1 MTLIEFGG
9 LPGTGKSTLALELA
23 TRMRAVLLRIDTI
36 EGALWRNGLRPE
48 QTGVA
53 AYSVAHD
60 LAAGHLVRGIPVVA
74 DAVNSVEPARAGW
87 RELAKEVGVRHLVVE
102 THCPDVREHRR
113 RVETRSID
121 IPGFPRPSWEWVQ
134 SIAEDY
140 EPRTDERL
148 TLDTTQDIETCLRQL
163 LSYGSDEPTDRET

>member
-23 TRMRAVLLRIDTI
+23 TRMRAVLLRIDII
-36 EGALWRNGLRPE
+36 EGALWRNGLQPE

-53 AYSVAHD
+53 SYSVAHD

-74 DAVNSVEPARAGW
+74 DAVNAVEPARAGW
-87 RELAKEVGVRHLVVE
+87 RELAKEVGVHHHVIE
-102 THCPDVREHRR
+102 TWCSDPQEHRR
-113 RVETRSID
+113 RVETRTID
-121 IPGFPRPSWEWVQ
+121 IRGFPRPTWEWIRGV
-134 SIAEDY
+134 AEEY

-148 TLDTTQDIETCLRQL
+148 TVDTTHDLEDCLRQVVN
-163 LSYGSDEPTDRET
+163 YCMAD